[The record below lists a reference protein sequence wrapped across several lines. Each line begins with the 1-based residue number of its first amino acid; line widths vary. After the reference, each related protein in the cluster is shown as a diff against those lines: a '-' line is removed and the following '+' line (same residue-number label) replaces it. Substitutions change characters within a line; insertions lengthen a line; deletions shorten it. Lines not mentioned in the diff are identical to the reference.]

1 MSGTIKI
8 VSRHFSET
16 QSLIKHWNVF
26 FLLLRGIRLLKMTQ
40 YRAVSCGNGP
50 QAADM
55 HQSI

>member
-26 FLLLRGIRLLKMTQ
+26 FSVTQ
-40 YRAVSCGNGP
+40 RDQAVEN
-50 QAADM
+50 DT
-55 HQSI
+55 I